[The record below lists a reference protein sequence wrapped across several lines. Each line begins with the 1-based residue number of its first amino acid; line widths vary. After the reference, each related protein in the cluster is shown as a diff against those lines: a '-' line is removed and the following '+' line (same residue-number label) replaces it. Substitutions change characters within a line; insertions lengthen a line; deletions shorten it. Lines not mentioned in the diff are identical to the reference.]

1 MFCIAIRTFDW
12 ALAKEPL
19 VRYLRPANGAPSII
33 MDVLDLAVNLRGHGW
48 NWSHSLYIPRD
59 MRPTNRM
66 AFAFSTFLSAVG
78 HASICGVLHRA
89 ILSYLGVGSITNGFT
104 IFDDTLPFLLRYLR
118 ASIISILTAFAAYT
132 SLQMGYDLC
141 TIPAVLFLGQ
151 DPAQWPP
158 AFDAPWRATSLIEF
172 WGRRWHQWNR
182 RALLLLG
189 GYPFSIFLG
198 RTGIVLGTFIASGIM
213 HDIVLLSINN
223 RIEFWRMLV
232 GFGMMGPGVL
242 AERAFYQLT
251 GRRVGGAVGWV
262 WMMTWLVVLGSVLT
276 EGLARAGGLGDWT
289 LIDIAPPVRG
299 LVEHLVLD
307 FDAWLHTIH

>member
-12 ALAKEPL
+12 ALEKEPL
-19 VRYLRPANGAPSII
+19 VRYLRPANSAPSII

-66 AFAFSTFLSAVG
+66 AFACSTFLSAVG

-141 TIPAVLFLGQ
+141 TIPAVLFLGTR
-151 DPAQWPP
+151 P
-158 AFDAPWRATSLIEF
+158 RSVATCI
-172 WGRRWHQWNR
+172 RRSVAR
-182 RALLLLG
+182 D
-189 GYPFSIFLG
+189 
-198 RTGIVLGTFIASGIM
+198 IA
-213 HDIVLLSINN
+213 H
-223 RIEFWRMLV
+223 R
-232 GFGMMGPGVL
+232 
-242 AERAFYQLT
+242 
-251 GRRVGGAVGWV
+251 
-262 WMMTWLVVLGSVLT
+262 VLGSQVAPVEPPRTASPGWLSILHLSRSH
-276 EGLARAGGLGDWT
+276 GHRPWYIHCIGDH
-289 LIDIAPPVRG
+289 A
-299 LVEHLVLD
+299 
-307 FDAWLHTIH
+307 